1 MNRIIT
7 LVIFLLFLSPL
18 AVLSQQVTYSDYD
31 KDDGRDMNFEI
42 IGKMNGH
49 YMIYKNIRWKHRLCI
64 YDDSMQIKET
74 IDLDFFP
81 EKTLNVDIVAYAN
94 SFYMIYQ
101 FQKKNIVHCMGVKM
115 DGNGKK
121 IAEPIELDT
130 TKISFFDDNKIYN
143 TINSDDKK
151 RIMVFKVQKKNDKV
165 NFETILFDDQL
176 QLIKRSYQTMAFE
189 ERRETYREFLLDNDG
204 TFVFSM
210 DKTPLNRDYSNVLQ
224 LVTKTPAQDTFAF
237 HSIDLQKKY
246 VSEVKL
252 KIDNLNKRYLLNSFY
267 YSKNRG
273 SVDGLFSY
281 SWDKANERLYR
292 SNFTLLDD
300 SLRSEA
306 RKDGSF
312 RVAFDDY
319 FIRQVIVKKDGG
331 YLLIAE
337 DFSSQGRGNS
347 GYNPWNRWD
356 YYNNPYSLSPS
367 SYYYYSPSYGYYRP
381 YNNNNFSAQSIR
393 YFYENICVLS
403 IDKNGNREWN
413 NVIHKTQYD
422 DDNENFLSY
431 ALLNSGDAIH
441 FLFNSDNKNQIIA
454 DFGIT
459 ANGTVNRNPTLRSHE
474 KGYQFMT
481 QLGKQVSARVMI
493 VPCIYRGYVCF
504 AKVEI

>member
-49 YMIYKNIRWKHRLCI
+49 FMIYKNIRWRHKLCI

-81 EKTLNVDIVAYAN
+81 EKTLNVDIVAYPN
-94 SFYMIYQ
+94 SFFMIYQ

-121 IAEPIELDT
+121 I
-130 TKISFFDDNKIYN
+130 
-143 TINSDDKK
+143 
-151 RIMVFKVQKKNDKV
+151 MVFKIQKKNDKV
-165 NFETILFDDQL
+165 NFETILFDDQF

-224 LVTKTPAQDTFAF
+224 LVTKTPALDTFAF
-237 HSIDLQKKY
+237 HAIDLQKKY

-281 SWDKANERLYR
+281 SWDKANERVHR
-292 SNFTLLDD
+292 SDFTILDD
-300 SLRSEA
+300 SLRAEA

-312 RVAFDDY
+312 RIAFDDY

-403 IDKNGNREWN
+403 IDKNGKREWN

-454 DFGIT
+454 DFGVT